1 MPYKNKADKRE
12 YQRKYMAKLRAKQ
25 KKLGLT
31 KKNKSNKNN
40 L

>member
-25 KKLGLT
+25 KKIRSNEKT
-31 KKNKSNKNN
+31 KSK
-40 L
+40 